1 MASSSDPCLPMLDS
15 LLLACALAQGTPQG
29 TQAEAL
35 PLAGP
40 VPYPIY
46 DARVTVEGGN
56 VLIHSAAA
64 LSAAEASMRR
74 AGLLALGPG
83 GVEGKDDGWIYA
95 GSVAEDLVVPP
106 AQDGVGSLRFGLVN
120 SWPNGF
126 LQGSITAFATDA
138 NTGDLVWES
147 VLTPP
152 TAGIAASE
160 LRYHSASDRLVCIG
174 NTSFSATIWGLD
186 ASTGI
191 LQWSLPLG
199 RPANDS
205 LFDGDTLIVGSSEGG
220 GTFNPATIELRKIRM
235 ADGGS
240 DWFVNRN
247 GLLGELVAVPNSDRF
262 GAAIHGTGGA
272 QVAIFES
279 ADGSEVWATP
289 TGFTSHQQA
298 SALEISGTP
307 PRLIASFLRTTPG
320 IPYNAGAS
328 LHAFDPD
335 TGALLWSRV
344 HSGGSGNLSLV
355 APPPRLLDAGPN
367 SVAWQLPTFDA
378 SGHRVTR
385 LELVDA
391 QTGQSIVST
400 EDLGGPG
407 GASPTDLDLRA
418 SEGELLSMV
427 KQLEVGQG
435 ALVKPAKFTLRAY
448 DQTDLSLRWEHTV
461 TASGPAQKSILAASL
476 DTPESNWLGLR
487 GTGDSPETL
496 ELVCVATEGFDEK
509 WTSPTGDAD
518 SDWDPSAQVVA
529 DHGVAVAW
537 FASGPPGFNSSVF
550 VHDLT
555 SGALLW
561 SKALGPAAFPFAND
575 ASDPANASGRRS
587 VLVLEGQVVLL
598 ESYKQPG
605 VFAERFD
612 LVALNSTDGAELWRT
627 SLMADDFE
635 LFRLPWTIDFD
646 GTSIY
651 AARVAQDDVDWFT
664 EIVRVDP
671 QDGAVLN
678 ATPLP
683 YNYEVRSILAK
694 PEGVLSLVH
703 PFSSSLPPLFRA
715 WLLGSGA
722 SGVTLMGEPN
732 TTRAKSLGDSDGFL
746 IVTET
751 GLAQMGDTQES
762 IEDATVEDWS
772 LSAPLDPDLTWTVAD
787 SGDVILGSRIG
798 GLTLLASAWDASDGA
813 PLWNATPLAEEAEFV
828 RSFALA
834 ETSSNRWWAGVAPAV
849 PPGFL
854 DDPSVVYPSLLRVEL
869 PRLFV
874 EPQQVVTSV
883 GAVLDVK
890 LKGPE
895 QANATDQGIYLALAA
910 KELTL
915 PGISLGDVSLPFDP
929 LDPLLISSIVQAN
942 QGPFGDTLGVLDHAA
957 NGRASIVI
965 PPGVI
970 NPIDVNGRLYL
981 AWIRL
986 DPQSSLAVSLASHP
1000 VELSLE

>member
-1 MASSSDPCLPMLDS
+1 MLDS
-15 LLLACALAQGTPQG
+15 LLLACTLAQHSPQG
-29 TQAEAL
+29 TQAESVLL
-35 PLAGP
+35 PGP
-40 VPYPIY
+40 VTYPIY
-46 DARVTVEGGN
+46 DARVTVEAGN
-56 VLIHSAAA
+56 VLVHSAAA
-64 LSAAEASMRR
+64 LSAAEASVRR
-74 AGLLALGPG
+74 AGLLVLGPG
-83 GVEGKDDGWIYA
+83 GVEEEDDEWFYA

-106 AQDGVGSLRFGLVN
+106 AQDGVGALRFGLVN
-120 SWPNGF
+120 SWPNGNF
-126 LQGSITAFATDA
+126 LQGSITAFATDT
-138 NTGDLVWES
+138 NTGDLVWER

-152 TAGIAASE
+152 TAGIAASV
-160 LRYHSASDRLVCIG
+160 LRYHAASDRLVCIG
-174 NTSFSATIWGLD
+174 NTSSSATIWGLD
-186 ASTGI
+186 ASTGN

-205 LFDGDTLIVGSSEGG
+205 LFEGDTLIVGSSEGG
-220 GTFNPATIELRKIRM
+220 GTFNPPTIELRKIRM

-247 GLLGELVAVPNSDRF
+247 GLLGELVAVPDSSRF
-262 GAAIHGTGGA
+262 GAAIHGNGGA
-272 QVAIFES
+272 QVAVFES

-289 TGFTSHQQA
+289 TGFASHQQA

-307 PRLIASFLRTTPG
+307 SRLIASFLRTTPG

-328 LHAFDPD
+328 LHAFEPN

-355 APPPRLLDAGPN
+355 APPPRLLEAGPN

-378 SGHRVTR
+378 NGHRVTR
-385 LELVDA
+385 LEMVDP
-391 QTGQSIVST
+391 QTGQEIVSA

-407 GASPTDLDLRA
+407 GASPTGLDLRA

-435 ALVKPAKFTLRAY
+435 AAVKPAKFTLRAY
-448 DQTDLSLRWEHTV
+448 DQVDLSLRWEHTV
-461 TASGPAQKSILAASL
+461 TASGPQQESILVASL
-476 DTPESNWLGLR
+476 DTPESSWLGLR
-487 GTGDSPETL
+487 GTESSPEAL
-496 ELVCVATEGFDEK
+496 ELVCVSTEGLDEQ
-509 WTSPTGDAD
+509 WTSPTGDGD
-518 SDWDPSAQVVA
+518 SEWDPSAQVAA
-529 DHGVAVAW
+529 DHGVATVW
-537 FASGPPGFNSSVF
+537 LASGPVGFNSSVF
-550 VHDLT
+550 VHDLKT
-555 SGALLW
+555 GALRW
-561 SKALGPAAFPFAND
+561 SKALGPSVFPFAND
-575 ASDPANASGRRS
+575 PSDPANESGRRS
-587 VLVLEGQVVLL
+587 VLILEGQVVVL

-612 LVALNSTDGAELWRT
+612 LVALDSADGAELWRT
-627 SLMADDFE
+627 SLMADGFE

-683 YNYEVRSILAK
+683 YRYEVRSILAK

-715 WLLGSGA
+715 WLFGPGA
-722 SGVTLMGEPN
+722 SGVTFMGEPN
-732 TTRAKSLGDSDGFL
+732 ATQAKSLGDADGFL
-746 IVTET
+746 IVTDT

-772 LSAPLDPDLTWTVAD
+772 LSASLDPGLTWTVAD
-787 SGDVILGSRIG
+787 SGDVILGTRIG

-813 PLWNATPLAEEAEFV
+813 PLWDATPLAEEADFV
-828 RSFALA
+828 QTFALA
-834 ETSSNRWWAGVAPAV
+834 EGTSNRWWAGVAPAV
-849 PPGFL
+849 SPGFL
-854 DDPSVVYPSLLRVEL
+854 DDPTSVYPSLLRVDL

-874 EPQQVVTSV
+874 NPEQVVASV
-883 GAVLDVK
+883 GAALDVR
-890 LKGPE
+890 LNGQE
-895 QANATDQGIYLALAA
+895 LANSTDQGIYLALAA
-910 KELTL
+910 RELTL
-915 PGISLGDVSLPFDP
+915 PGINLGNASLPFDP

-942 QGPFGDTLGVLDHAA
+942 QGPFGDTLGALDHAA
-957 NGRASIVI
+957 NGRAAIAI

-986 DPQSSLAVSLASHP
+986 DPQDGLAVSFASQP
-1000 VELSLE
+1000 VELGLE